1 MQMQPFFCLGFNH
14 IFYLP
19 LSLFVFSQRNKTSIE
34 NDLIFLPSHC
44 ADITG
49 GFIDGLG
56 LVSVLGHFIAGFGY

>member
-1 MQMQPFFCLGFNH
+1 
-14 IFYLP
+14 
-19 LSLFVFSQRNKTSIE
+19 VFSQRNKTSIE

>member
-1 MQMQPFFCLGFNH
+1 
-14 IFYLP
+14 
-19 LSLFVFSQRNKTSIE
+19 VFSQRNKTSIE

-49 GFIDGLG
+49 VFIDGLLG